1 MLDVTLGALFIDA
14 VVVVTTRVCQQSG
27 ALLTA
32 SAGSCEREFQACFRR
47 RLA

>member
-1 MLDVTLGALFIDA
+1 MFDVTLGALFIDA
-14 VVVVTTRVCQQSG
+14 VVVVAAGVCQQSG

-32 SAGSCEREFQACFRR
+32 SAASCEREFQACFRR